1 MTNMGVEVASKWEKR
16 WDQMGI
22 KYGNGV
28 GIQNP
33 EMEMASDKGVEIK
46 DWN

>member
-1 MTNMGVEVASKWEKR
+1 MASKWEKR

-28 GIQNP
+28 GTQNSGM
-33 EMEMASDKGVEIK
+33 EMESGIESDMGVEIK